1 MMEKGK
7 KAQKMNKFAILRSR
21 NFRLLLLTRMSVM
34 MALQAQAVIIGWQVY
49 SLTKDPF
56 LLGLTGLVE
65 AVPAILCALF
75 AGHFVDNAQPKKI
88 YTLCIAAL
96 ALNTLLLLTIAGGM
110 AEVQEK
116 NLLLWIFGGV
126 FFSGLARGFISPST
140 FTIMSLVVSKND
152 MPSGSAWM
160 SSGFQ
165 VAAISGPAIAG
176 LVYGGYG
183 VTAAWMLP
191 AALMC
196 TAFITV
202 LALKPPHRTLA
213 EKREPAWQSIKAG
226 WKFIFK
232 NQVML
237 SMMSLD
243 MFAVLFGGA
252 VAMLPAFAD
261 QVLHVGSEGLG
272 ALRAAPALG
281 AIVTALCLALWPMK
295 KIEGKRLLTVV
306 ASFGL
311 CMIGF
316 ATSTQ
321 FWMAMLFLALSGAFD
336 SVSMIIRGTLMQ
348 LLTPDNMR
356 GRLSS
361 INSMFIISSN
371 EIGAFESGTAAR
383 FLGLVP
389 SVIFGGCATLAIVVA
404 TFFLAPKLAKT
415 VVDTTDNK
423 MT

>member
-1 MMEKGK
+1 
-7 KAQKMNKFAILRSR
+7 MNKFDLLKSR
-21 NFRLLLLTRMSVM
+21 DFRLLLLTRMSVM
-34 MALQAQAVIIGWQVY
+34 MALQSQAVIIGWQIY
-49 SLTKDPF
+49 SLTKDFF

-65 AVPAILCALF
+65 AVPAILCALY
-75 AGHFVDNAQPKKI
+75 AGHIVDNTQPRRI
-88 YTLCIAAL
+88 YLACVGVL
-96 ALNTLLLLTIAGGM
+96 ALNTLVLLAFAGGLIYM
-110 AEVQEK
+110 DNGALV
-116 NLLLWIFGGV
+116 LLIFAGV

-140 FTIMSLVVSKND
+140 FTIISLIVPKKD
-152 MPSGSAWM
+152 LPSSAAWM

-176 LVYGGYG
+176 LIYGGYG
-183 VTAAWMLP
+183 VTAAWCLP
-191 AALMC
+191 SFLLVSAFCLLSALR
-196 TAFITV
+196 V
-202 LALKPPHRTLA
+202 PHRALA
-213 EKREPAWQSIKAG
+213 EKREAAWKSITAG
-226 WKFIFK
+226 WKFIIG

-237 SMMSLD
+237 SMMTLD

-272 ALRAAPALG
+272 VLRASPAIG
-281 AIVTALCLALWPMK
+281 AIVTALFIATHPMK
-295 KIEGKRLLTVV
+295 KIAGKTLLLVV
-306 ASFGL
+306 AGFGF

-316 ATSTQ
+316 ALSKT
-321 FWMAMLFLALSGAFD
+321 FWVAIFFLALSGAFD

-389 SVIFGGCATLAIVVA
+389 SIVFGGCATIAVVIA
-404 TFFLAPKLAKT
+404 CTLLAPKMRT
-415 VVDTTDNK
+415 MEIRTDDDK
-423 MT
+423 K

>member
-1 MMEKGK
+1 
-7 KAQKMNKFAILRSR
+7 MNKFALLKSR
-21 NFRLLLLTRMSVM
+21 DFRLLLLTRMSVM
-34 MALQAQAVIIGWQVY
+34 MALQSQAVIIGWQIY
-49 SLTKDPF
+49 SLTKDFF

-65 AVPAILCALF
+65 AVPAILCALY
-75 AGHFVDNAQPKKI
+75 AGHIVDNAQPRRI
-88 YTLCIAAL
+88 FLACVGVL
-96 ALNTLLLLTIAGGM
+96 ALNTLVLLAFAGRLIYM
-110 AEVQEK
+110 DNDSLV
-116 NLLLWIFGGV
+116 LLIFAGV
-126 FFSGLARGFISPST
+126 FMSGLARGFISPST
-140 FTIMSLVVSKND
+140 FTIISLIVPKKD
-152 MPSGSAWM
+152 LPGSAAWM

-165 VAAISGPAIAG
+165 VAAITGPAVAG

-183 VTAAWMLP
+183 VTAAWCMPSFLLVS
-191 AALMC
+191 AFCLLSALR
-196 TAFITV
+196 V
-202 LALKPPHRTLA
+202 PPRALA
-213 EKREPAWQSIKAG
+213 EKREAAWKSIKAG
-226 WKFIFK
+226 WKFIIG

-237 SMMSLD
+237 SMMALD

-272 ALRAAPALG
+272 VLRASPAIG
-281 AIVTALCLALWPMK
+281 AIVTALFIATHPMK
-295 KIEGKRLLTVV
+295 KIAGRTLLIVV
-306 ASFGL
+306 AGFGL

-316 ATSTQ
+316 ALSTS
-321 FWMAMLFLALSGAFD
+321 FWVAAAFLALSGCFD

-389 SVIFGGCATLAIVVA
+389 SIVFGGCATIAVVIA
-404 TFFLAPKLAKT
+404 CTLLAPKMRT
-415 VVDTTDNK
+415 MEIHTDDEK
-423 MT
+423 PLK